1 MKSPVRP
8 ELTTASVVRR
18 QATPAAVDNS
28 ASLQTH
34 PMALIYRGMSVQINR
49 ATSKTRFIKVV
60 SNEIYTY
67 TGSKHLIG
75 NYSFK
80 YNFSCS
86 LKTLTAKPSV

>member
-49 ATSKTRFIKVV
+49 ATSMRCHSNFPDEQVV
-60 SNEIYTY
+60 
-67 TGSKHLIG
+67 
-75 NYSFK
+75 
-80 YNFSCS
+80 
-86 LKTLTAKPSV
+86 